1 MDFKLTACFRRIGH
15 MWIGYGFR
23 ADCFA
28 AVQSRNRFWTE
39 GGKFA
44 TIDAIATKLAS
55 PREEEEGSKYFVK
68 KPHRLYI
75 P

>member
-1 MDFKLTACFRRIGH
+1 MGETRNRQERNMDFKLTACFRRIGH

-28 AVQSRNRFWTE
+28 AVQSKNRFCTE

-44 TIDAIATKLAS
+44 TIDAIATILAS
-55 PREEEEGSKYFVK
+55 PREEEGINT
-68 KPHRLYI
+68 L
-75 P
+75 